1 MIEPVELRPARR
13 ADVSRLQQIEV
24 AAGELFRR
32 VGLDRVADD
41 PPPTT
46 DLLDRHI
53 CEGTAWV
60 AATATTVVGYALA
73 SIVDGDGHVDQVSV
87 DPAAAGNRIG
97 EQLIDVIDRWAASRG
112 APAVTLTTFRDVPW
126 NGPYYRRLGFEDIA
140 DVETGPAL
148 RQIRDDELA
157 AGLDVAP
164 RVAMRRPTRAPRP
177 GR

>member
-1 MIEPVELRPARR
+1 MR
-13 ADVSRLQQIEV
+13 AAGHLKKQPNGPKQTGG
-24 AAGELFRR
+24 AAGELCRR

-87 DPAAAGNRIG
+87 DPAAAGNRS
-97 EQLIDVIDRWAASRG
+97 LINIS
-112 APAVTLTTFRDVPW
+112 
-126 NGPYYRRLGFEDIA
+126 E
-140 DVETGPAL
+140 
-148 RQIRDDELA
+148 
-157 AGLDVAP
+157 
-164 RVAMRRPTRAPRP
+164 PTRPY
-177 GR
+177 